1 MKCDPV
7 RLRALEIL
15 LEVDE
20 KEEVVM
26 FDSKPFLLRHAT
38 DAQPLVKALVQ
49 TGCFSRYLTDTA
61 GKPFCTHP
69 TAVGG
74 Q

>member
-1 MKCDPV
+1 MG
-7 RLRALEIL
+7 
-15 LEVDE
+15 DE

-38 DAQPLVKALVQ
+38 DAQPLVHALVQ

-61 GKPFCTHP
+61 GHCTHP

-74 Q
+74 TEGT